1 MNGHTM
7 EVCHNDCKHI
17 HSPRDILNEN
27 AKKWQ
32 MKMASE
38 EFARKLDQTDS
49 LHYLREEFYYPTIGS
64 LSQSRR
70 LTCITFQNELF
81 LQFLADKS
89 NINYSS
95 SDSVYLCSHSLGLQP
110 KRVRK
115 WIDMWINDWANL

>member
-1 MNGHTM
+1 MNGHTI
-7 EVCHNDCKHI
+7 EVYHNDCKHTQ
-17 HSPRDILNEN
+17 SPRDILNEN

-70 LTCITFQNELF
+70 LTRIIFQNELF
-81 LQFLADKS
+81 FTIF
-89 NINYSS
+89 N
-95 SDSVYLCSHSLGLQP
+95 
-110 KRVRK
+110 
-115 WIDMWINDWANL
+115 